1 MPIETLTKPK
11 QPDNARPF
19 LFDRS
24 FDRGQSVRK
33 QAVAKTADAKSAGA
47 EELPALPA
55 EPEEAPP
62 PPPTFSEEEMEAARA
77 AAREEGRLAG
87 LEEARVADEARAAA
101 LLEEIGR
108 GLERLGHAEDSRRR
122 ETEAGSLELL
132 REAVARLLPA
142 YTEAHG
148 ANEIEAVV
156 REALDLM
163 LSAEAVTLR
172 LPAAQAETLT
182 PRIEETA
189 RQAGFEGRIRIL
201 PDPALG
207 PSDVSVDWGD
217 GEASRRFD
225 QAMQH
230 LTQSLDAAIARL
242 GQQDGGPH
250 DGAAPD
256 DEKEAG

>member
-33 QAVAKTADAKSAGA
+33 QVVAKQADAKSASA

-55 EPEEAPP
+55 EPEAP

-108 GLERLGHAEDSRRR
+108 GLERLGQAEDARRR
-122 ETEAGSLELL
+122 DTEAGSLELL

-148 ANEIEAVV
+148 AKEIEAVV
-156 REALDLM
+156 RDALDLM

-172 LPAAQAETLT
+172 LPAAQVETLT

-189 RQAGFEGRIRIL
+189 RHAGFEGRIRIL

-230 LTQSLDAAIARL
+230 LTHSLDAAIARL